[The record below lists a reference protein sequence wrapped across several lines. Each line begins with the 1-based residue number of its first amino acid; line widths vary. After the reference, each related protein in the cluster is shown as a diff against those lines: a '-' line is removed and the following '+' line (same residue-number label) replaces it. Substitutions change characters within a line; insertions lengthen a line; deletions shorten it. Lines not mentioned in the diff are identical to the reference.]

1 MKSLRTTG
9 LQSASGDCPP
19 IPVSFCHLRNMS
31 LGASSCA
38 SRPRSIPWL
47 LLLGL
52 LLLPAV
58 VTGVSDPEEGDG
70 DLQCVCAKTTSRI
83 HPKRIINLE
92 VIGAGPHCP
101 TSQMIATLRKGEKI
115 CLDPHAPIYKNIIKK
130 LTKST
135 ESKPLANEIR
145 TFII

>member
-1 MKSLRTTG
+1 
-9 LQSASGDCPP
+9 
-19 IPVSFCHLRNMS
+19 MS
-31 LGASSCA
+31 LGASSRA
-38 SRPRSIPWL
+38 SRPRPGPGL

-58 VTGVSDPEEGDG
+58 VAGVSADPEEGDR

-130 LTKST
+130 LIKST
-135 ESKPLANEIR
+135 ESKLLANEIR